1 MHTPTSTPQRVLFV
15 DDEPA
20 ILTGLSRLL
29 RPLRHEIQS
38 EFVGSAAE
46 ALQRMSVEPFDIV
59 VSDIRMRGMDG
70 TALLEEVQRKYPHVI
85 RIVLSGHADLSAALR
100 AVPVAHQFL
109 AKPCEAAVLRNVIMR
124 ASSLHTLLADRALQ
138 ALVTGMRDV
147 PARPKTYSELSK
159 LLADPTSTSRDIS
172 KLMSRDIAMTANL
185 LKIVNS
191 AFFGLPRR
199 VTSIDAAI
207 NYLGTSMLRSLVL
220 STAVVHTL
228 GPRAIELG
236 YDLELN
242 ETHGLMCGNLAAQFF
257 SDKGARDDAFAAAL
271 LQNIG
276 ELLLVAD
283 GSEDAVRAIKHA
295 KTQQMPLYEAE
306 RELGVV
312 SHAYVGAYL
321 LGAWGLPYSIVEAV
335 AHHHDPTCVPH
346 ETFDIIDAVYVSG
359 LLADHYLFERPD
371 SLDLA
376 RIHLEKFADE
386 SRLAQIIFTAE
397 RWLKTP
403 KEDQ

>member
-1 MHTPTSTPQRVLFV
+1 
-15 DDEPA
+15 
-20 ILTGLSRLL
+20 
-29 RPLRHEIQS
+29 
-38 EFVGSAAE
+38 
-46 ALQRMSVEPFDIV
+46 
-59 VSDIRMRGMDG
+59 MDG
-70 TALLEEVQRKYPHVI
+70 TALLEAVQRKYPHVI

-109 AKPCEAAVLRNVIMR
+109 AKPCDAAVLRNVIMR
-124 ASSLHTLLADRALQ
+124 ASNLHTLLADRALQ

-147 PARPKTYSELSK
+147 PARPKTYTELSK

-199 VTSIDAAI
+199 VTSIEAAI

-242 ETHGLMCGNLAAQFF
+242 ETHGLLCGNLAIQFF
-257 SDKGARDDAFAAAL
+257 SDKNARDDAFAAAL

-283 GSEDAVRAIKHA
+283 GSQDAVRAIKQA
-295 KTQQMPLYEAE
+295 KTQAVPLYEAE

-335 AHHHDPTCVPH
+335 AHHHDPTSVPH
-346 ETFDIIDAVYVSG
+346 DAFDIIDAVYVSG

-376 RIHLEKFADE
+376 RIHLEKFPGE
-386 SRLAQIIFTAE
+386 NRLAQITLTAE

-403 KEDQ
+403 KDDQ